1 MDIATVIDQRNNTFI
16 ERAKQQFLDL
26 ARFTTEALEWLMM
39 EHYQFSLAN
48 TRFLAAAADRA
59 SAFDTDAIEKELTR
73 NCEEE
78 NGHAAMYTA
87 ALRKIGVNVKTRTEF
102 ASTSQFLST
111 IGGLVARDP
120 SSVLGTMFATET
132 AAIFEHEVFL
142 DISREVIRRRK
153 IADEG
158 ADLLHFHA
166 MHLGGIEQSHR
177 DELGVFLHVPPDRGV
192 ATRDG
197 ERPTI
202 YPHLVVAG
210 GRQRVSDRAAR
221 TDRSPAPAR
230 RCRRGRGRRLVSNNH
245 PILAVGRGQRGP
257 VR

>member
-16 ERAKQQFLDL
+16 ERAKQQLLDL

-111 IGGLVARDP
+111 IGGLVARDS

-132 AAIFEHEVFL
+132 AAIF
-142 DISREVIRRRK
+142 
-153 IADEG
+153 
-158 ADLLHFHA
+158 HFHA

-177 DELGVFLHVPPDRGV
+177 DKLGVFLHVPADSGV